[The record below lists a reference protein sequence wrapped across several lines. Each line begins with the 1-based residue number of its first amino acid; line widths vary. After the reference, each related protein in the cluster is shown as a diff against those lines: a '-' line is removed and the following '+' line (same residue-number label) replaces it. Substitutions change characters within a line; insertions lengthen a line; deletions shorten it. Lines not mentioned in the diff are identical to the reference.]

1 LFYRLIQC
9 LKNKDVVVYKFVWLM
24 EENYKWSLSSTK
36 EDNEMDITGNGW
48 NNKELRIVKIG
59 KKK

>member
-1 LFYRLIQC
+1 

-24 EENYKWSLSSTK
+24 EEKYKFSLSSTK

-48 NNKELRIVKIG
+48 NKKELRIVKKG
-59 KKK
+59 KKN